1 MSQNINYTQRFEENN
16 NITLTSDDYKSYL
29 YIIRNILHNPNSIIF
44 PAIYIVLLLNFYKDT
59 LAQLPSEKKG
69 LLL

>member
-1 MSQNINYTQRFEENN
+1 MSQKYELNKKIIRTKIKVPLN
-16 NITLTSDDYKSYL
+16 DHKSYL

-59 LAQLPSEKKG
+59 LAQLSSERKG